1 MLLGYALVASFTS
14 PTLRLPAAEQQW
26 RRVTSPQC
34 MGKVYDSDSKAI
46 FVGAPR
52 PPSPL
57 VRFSVR

>member
-14 PTLRLPAAEQQW
+14 PTLRLPAVEAQW
-26 RRVTSPQC
+26 RRVASPLC

-52 PPSPL
+52 P
-57 VRFSVR
+57 RH